1 MWDLKTV
8 NNLEKDTKASAATDY
23 LTLCVAVKHGSI
35 FPVPGNA
42 RRRKVQPRPCETGQ
56 ELFTLNTKPFDFQS
70 SEIFKLEILP
80 TQEDV

>member
-1 MWDLKTV
+1 M
-8 NNLEKDTKASAATDY
+8 NNLEKDIKASVTDY
-23 LTLCVAVKHGSI
+23 LTLCGCKTWQRFLQLEMPGGVKARHGH
-35 FPVPGNA
+35 V
-42 RRRKVQPRPCETGQ
+42 KCE